1 MDLRWKIIVANAVI
15 VLLVG
20 VLSYA
25 ILLTTLADAFSDPSA
40 RNLAAERASRA
51 ADTQLALD
59 GLRAERWLSA
69 QAIRESVSS
78 VFTIGVPQARSEA
91 ATAQANQVMD
101 AAAKAPEF
109 QGMRPSL
116 VVLVDKAG
124 RALGRDN
131 SNTLMRGDELAV
143 IYPSLQASLQSGAAR
158 SALWLNRQ
166 RQEQLFVS
174 YAPVVDASGVL
185 GALVLGVPL
194 NDDRLAHLSRLTS
207 GVPLA
212 IAAELADGVH
222 SVVATSRGLSR
233 DALPDELVRSSSSAA
248 LQGGKIVVTS
258 ASTSN
263 AESAAAAFA
272 PLSGY
277 FEARATVIALAPQSG
292 LGHLSST
299 LWPIWGVVALGLVMV
314 AIVGSALG
322 AYMTRPISQ
331 LEEGLLSIINGKTD
345 MRFELEHEE
354 LGGLVSRIN
363 SLLNSL
369 TGVSEAD
376 EENRGES

>member
-1 MDLRWKIIVANAVI
+1 MDLRWKIIVANSGI

-25 ILLTTLADAFSDPSA
+25 ILLTTLGDAHSNPAA

-59 GLRAERWLSA
+59 GLRVERWLSS
-69 QAIRESVSS
+69 QAARESVSS
-78 VFTIGVPQARSEA
+78 VFNIGVPQARNEA
-91 ATAQANQVMD
+91 ATVQANQVMD
-101 AAAKAPEF
+101 AAAKASEF

-116 VVLVDKAG
+116 VAFVDKSG

-131 SNTLMRGDELAV
+131 SNTLMRGDDLAA
-143 IYPSLQASLQSGAAR
+143 IYPSLQASLESGSAR
-158 SALWLNRQ
+158 SAVWINRQ

-174 YAPVVDASGVL
+174 YAPVLHDGGVL
-185 GALVLGVPL
+185 GALILGVPI
-194 NDDRLAHLSRLTS
+194 NDDRLGHVSRLTS
-207 GVPLA
+207 GFPLA
-212 IAAELADGVH
+212 LAAEVSPGVT
-222 SVVATSRGLSR
+222 SVVATSSGLNR
-233 DALPDELVRSSSSAA
+233 DALPDAFVQPNSAAA
-248 LQGGKIVVTS
+248 LQGGKIVVGH
-258 ASTSN
+258 
-263 AESAAAAFA
+263 AAAWNSEGASVAFA

-277 FEARATVIALAPQSG
+277 VDARATVVALAPHSDF
-292 LGHLSST
+292 GHLPTT
-299 LWPIWGVVALGLVMV
+299 LWPIWGVVVLGLLLVGV
-314 AIVGSALG
+314 VGSAIG
-322 AYMTRPISQ
+322 AYISRPISQ

-376 EENRGES
+376 DETRRAS